1 MEAGP
6 SDPRPR
12 YASVKWWSLAMS
24 VVTYSGHVK
33 GVNKCPLC
41 FALRSFLIC
50 LMLLIKMEECGTAS
64 LGNMS
69 IHGKPLGTKVP
80 NYSISTAGYISASR
94 ILILLIVTKQDNINK
109 F

>member
-69 IHGKPLGTKVP
+69 IHQFMVSL
-80 NYSISTAGYISASR
+80 
-94 ILILLIVTKQDNINK
+94 
-109 F
+109 